1 MAFVLRGMAMAT
13 AGAAALAVGS
23 AVADNAP
30 APADYLKY
38 SDPMSVVLAVRTEF
52 NAVGGAV
59 RLSVYDEKTFL
70 EQAAVKN
77 QGVVNEDGL
86 AVVPIRGLAPGSYAF
101 VAYYDEN
108 GDGKL
113 NRGAL
118 GQPKEPIAFSN
129 GVKPKLRKPRFDET
143 KVDVAPGAVVVITL
157 DD

>member
-1 MAFVLRGMAMAT
+1 MAAAGAT
-13 AGAAALAVGS
+13 ALALGS
-23 AVADNAP
+23 ALADNAP
-30 APADYLKY
+30 TVEDFSRY

-59 RLSVYDEKTFL
+59 RLSVYDEKAFL
-70 EQAAVKN
+70 EQAAVKH
-77 QGVVNEDGL
+77 QAVVNAEGL
-86 AVVPIRGLAPGSYAF
+86 AVVPIRGLAPGAYAF

-143 KVDVAPGAVVVITL
+143 KVDVAPGVVVVMTL